1 VLDKYPQDVKLVHK
15 NFPLSKHKF
24 ALKAAKAALAADKQ
38 GKFSEFHEKLF
49 ENQRSLNDAKVQKI
63 AAELTLDMAQFEK
76 DKNDPAFQKLIVR
89 DTQEARRAGV
99 RGVPTVYINGKLL
112 RSRSLKAFQ
121 QMIDLELKKNK

>member
-1 VLDKYPQDVKLVHK
+1 MLDKYPQDVKLVHK

-24 ALKAAKAALAADKQ
+24 AVQAAKAALAADKQ
-38 GKFSEFHEKLF
+38 GKFSEFSKKLF
-49 ENQRSLNDAKVQKI
+49 ENQRGLNDATVQKI
-63 AAELTLDMAQFEK
+63 ATELGLDMGKFEK

-89 DTQEARRAGV
+89 DSKEARLAGV

-121 QMIDLELKKNK
+121 QMIDLELKKTR